1 MFPHLER
8 FAGDPIL
15 GINSLF
21 QSDTRTDKVNLS
33 IGIYLDEEGHVPL
46 LASVHEAERRLL
58 ERRAGKPYLPIEGT
72 PAMRAATAKLLF
84 GEDSAALREKRV
96 ATVQTVGSS
105 GALKIAAEFLKR
117 WLPDSQAWVSAPT
130 WENHRAILEGSGI
143 PVHTYSYFDAST
155 GGLDFVGM
163 MSVLEK
169 LSARNI
175 VVLHGCCHNPTGV
188 DLSQQQ
194 WEQLIALLSRRKLL
208 PLVDLAYQGFARSL
222 DNDAQPI
229 RAIAEAGI
237 PALVASS
244 FSKNMSIYGER
255 AGALSVIC
263 EKSSDAELVLGQLQA
278 IIRRN
283 WSNPPMHANHIVTE
297 VLGDPS
303 LYSLWVNEVAQMRN
317 RIQAM
322 RTLLQGELRRLNPA
336 LSFDYLTAQSGMF
349 SYTGLTTAQV
359 QRLRDDAGVY
369 LVGSGRICVAALN
382 RNNVSYV
389 AQAITSVL

>member
-1 MFPHLER
+1 MFSHLER

-21 QSDTRTDKVNLS
+21 QSDSRTDKVNLS
-33 IGIYLDEEGHVPL
+33 IGIYLDEEGRVPL

-58 ERRAGKPYLPIEGT
+58 DRRAGKPYLPIEGT
-72 PAMRAATAKLLF
+72 PTMRTATAKLLF
-84 GEDSAALREKRV
+84 GENSAALREQRV

-117 WLPDSQAWVSAPT
+117 WLPDSEAWVSAPT

-143 PVHTYSYFDAST
+143 PVHTYPYFDAST
-155 GGLDFVGM
+155 GGLDFAGM
-163 MSVLEK
+163 MGMLQK
-169 LSARNI
+169 LPARSI
-175 VVLHGCCHNPTGV
+175 VVIHGCCHNPTGV
-188 DLSQQQ
+188 DLSWQQ
-194 WEQLIALLSRRKLL
+194 WEELIALLSRRELL
-208 PLVDLAYQGFARSL
+208 PLVDLAYQGFDRGL
-222 DNDAQPI
+222 DNDAQPL
-229 RAIAEAGI
+229 RAMAEAGI
-237 PALVASS
+237 PSLVASS

-263 EKSSDAELVLGQLQA
+263 KKSSDTELVLGQLQA

-283 WSNPPMHANHIVTE
+283 WSNPPMHANRIVDE

-303 LYSLWVNEVAQMRN
+303 LYSLWISEVAQMRD
-317 RIQAM
+317 RIRAM
-322 RTLLQGELRRLNPA
+322 RKLLQGELRRLNPS
-336 LSFDYLTAQSGMF
+336 LPFDYLTSQSGMF
-349 SYTGLTTAQV
+349 SYSGLTAAQV
-359 QRLRDDAGVY
+359 KRLRDDAGVY

-382 RNNVSYV
+382 HKNVPYV